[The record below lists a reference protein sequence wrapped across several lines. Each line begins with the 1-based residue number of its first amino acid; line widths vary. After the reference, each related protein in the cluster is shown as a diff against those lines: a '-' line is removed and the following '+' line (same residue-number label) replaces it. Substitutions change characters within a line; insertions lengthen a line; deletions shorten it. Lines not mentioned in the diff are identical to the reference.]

1 MKELIKEEKK
11 DTPGIDFNA
20 ETGILKISGY
30 SYPENVKSFYNEVFD
45 WLDNYIKEPNSKTVL
60 EATIVYFNMAS
71 SKILME
77 LFKKLEA
84 IPSTDLEFNW
94 RYEDDDFEM
103 ELAGE
108 EFASLLK
115 YEVNLVKS

>member
-1 MKELIKEEKK
+1 
-11 DTPGIDFNA
+11 
-20 ETGILKISGY
+20 
-30 SYPENVKSFYNEVFD
+30 
-45 WLDNYIKEPNSKTVL
+45 
-60 EATIVYFNMAS
+60 
-71 SKILME
+71 ME